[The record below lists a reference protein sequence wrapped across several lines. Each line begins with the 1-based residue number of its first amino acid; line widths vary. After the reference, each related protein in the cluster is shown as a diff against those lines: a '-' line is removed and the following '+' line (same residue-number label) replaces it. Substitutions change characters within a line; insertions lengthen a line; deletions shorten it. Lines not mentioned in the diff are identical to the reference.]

1 MPCERKSR
9 EVPDTTSILKIYIM
23 FNGLSKI
30 LFTFQINNRLF
41 SMSGVTNLRANLVQ
55 KYRTN

>member
-1 MPCERKSR
+1 
-9 EVPDTTSILKIYIM
+9 
-23 FNGLSKI
+23 LSKI